1 MSEKTPRA
9 DKLKNQTAII
19 KEIIKDPMQSQR
31 EIADKLWIGKTTVQ
45 EHLQEI
51 PKATKT
57 DRIEKILDKDLSIVD
72 LALEEIERRI
82 KEEKEKM
89 TTRDMISAADVSAK
103 RYSLLK
109 GTATDKDWW
118 LKEWILNQK
127 QIDAIDALSNMFKQN
142 GL

>member
-19 KEIIKDPMQSQR
+19 QEIIKDPMQSQR
-31 EIADKLWIGKTTVQ
+31 DIADKLWIGKTTVQ
-45 EHLQEI
+45 EHLQDI

-72 LALEEIERRI
+72 LALSEIERRL
-82 KEEKEKM
+82 KDDKDKM

-109 GTATDKDWW
+109 WSATDDEWW
-118 LKEWILNQK
+118 LKEWTLTDK
-127 QIDAIDALSNMFKQN
+127 QIAAIDALSNMFK
-142 GL
+142 